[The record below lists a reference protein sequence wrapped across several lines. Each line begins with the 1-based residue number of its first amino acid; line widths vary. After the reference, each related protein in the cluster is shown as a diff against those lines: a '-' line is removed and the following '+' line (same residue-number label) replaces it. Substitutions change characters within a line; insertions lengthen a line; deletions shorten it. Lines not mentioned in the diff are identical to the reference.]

1 MAATLFTETTALE
14 REEALLDWFR
24 SFGSVVI
31 GFSGGVDSSYLASVA
46 VDALG
51 PERSLAIIGRSE
63 SFPDSQWRTARELAA
78 QIGIRV
84 AEIDTRE
91 LHDERYASNPTNRC
105 YFCKSELWTKLAPFA
120 RANGAT
126 CLVDGTNAD
135 DLSDYRP
142 GAKAAREHGV
152 RSPLAEIGMTKAQ
165 IRERSKAR
173 GLPTWAKPSSPCLSS
188 RIPYGTRVT
197 PERLQRIDR
206 AESALRELGFTGNLR
221 VRDHGELA
229 RVELDRPEIDRA
241 CASPMA
247 SRITSAIRSAGFT
260 RVAIDIAGFR
270 SGSLNILEGIVPAD
284 ANLPG
289 DQPAR

>member
-24 SFGSVVI
+24 SFGSVAI

-241 CASPMA
+241 CASPMS
-247 SRITSAIRSAGFT
+247 SRISSAIRSAGFT

>member
-1 MAATLFTETTALE
+1 MAATLVTETTALE

-24 SFGSVVI
+24 SFGSVAI

-120 RANGAT
+120 RDNGAT

-188 RIPYGTRVT
+188 RIPYGTPVT

>member
-1 MAATLFTETTALE
+1 MAATLHPETTALD

-24 SFGSVVI
+24 SFGSVAI

-84 AEIDTRE
+84 SEIDTRE
-91 LHDERYASNPTNRC
+91 LQDERYASNPTNRC

-120 RANGAT
+120 LESGAA

-173 GLPTWAKPSSPCLSS
+173 GLPTWSKPSSPCLSS

-197 PERLQRIDR
+197 PDRLQRVDR
-206 AESALRELGFTGNLR
+206 AESGLRELGFTGNLR
-221 VRDHGELA
+221 VRDHGDLA
-229 RVELDRPEIDRA
+229 RIELDRPEIDRA

-247 SRITSAIRSAGFT
+247 LRITSVIQSAGFK
-260 RVAIDIAGFR
+260 RVAIDMAGFR
-270 SGSLNILEGIVPAD
+270 SGSLNVLEGIVPAD

-289 DQPAR
+289 DQSAR

>member
-1 MAATLFTETTALE
+1 
-14 REEALLDWFR
+14 
-24 SFGSVVI
+24 
-31 GFSGGVDSSYLASVA
+31 

-51 PERSLAIIGRSE
+51 AGKTLAIIGRSE
-63 SFPDSQWRTARELAA
+63 SFPDSQWRTAHELAA
-78 QIGIRV
+78 RVGIPV

-91 LHDERYASNPTNRC
+91 MDDERYAANPSNRC

-120 RANGAT
+120 RAKGAD

-135 DLSDYRP
+135 DLTDYRP

-152 RSPLAEIGMTKAQ
+152 RSPLAEVGMTKAQ

-173 GLPTWAKPSSPCLSS
+173 GLPTWSKPSSPCLSS

-197 PERLQRIDR
+197 PERLRRIDQ

-221 VRDHGELA
+221 VRDHGDLA
-229 RVELDRPEIDRA
+229 RIELDRNEIDRA
-241 CASPMA
+241 CTMPM
-247 SRITSAIRSAGFT
+247 SERITAAVQAAGFK
-260 RVAIDIAGFR
+260 RVTVDVAGFR
-270 SGSLNILEGIVPAD
+270 SGSLNILEGIVSPD

-289 DQPAR
+289 DQSAR